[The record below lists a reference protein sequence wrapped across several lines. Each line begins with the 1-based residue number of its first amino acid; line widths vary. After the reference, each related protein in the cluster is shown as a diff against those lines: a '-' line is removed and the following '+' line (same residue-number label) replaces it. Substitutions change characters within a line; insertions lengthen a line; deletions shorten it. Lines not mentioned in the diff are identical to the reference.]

1 MLKTKAI
8 LKAILWG
15 ALSFSFLLILVYELG
30 WLEEGALVGKARS
43 EYVCSVVMELE
54 ALIGIPLALRLFK
67 WKRIERDLQQGKEKA
82 LLKWGMLRMLM
93 LCLPMVVD
101 TALYYFFMSPAFGYL
116 AIIHAICL
124 MFVYPSTDRCF
135 AETESKEEA

>member
-15 ALSFSFLLILVYELG
+15 ALSFSFLLILAYELG
-30 WLEEGALVGKARS
+30 WLEEGAFAGKARS

-93 LCLPMVVD
+93 LCLPMVAD